1 MIHEFM
7 RFVCECYILCLALQS
22 IRGGGSDGFVF
33 FKRDLVMAKYDR
45 KPDDLSTKKQEKPD
59 KPEKKNPPPMRGLA
73 VSLLMMALVLTVL
86 HLFSSSSK
94 KTTSLEYTDFL
105 TKVKDG
111 RIAKVDLANDGAGN
125 HYVTGESKDPDKE
138 GMTQFRTEIILTDK
152 LMDTLEQHGVQVNVK
167 RPKTMLISVLANI
180 VPFILIFGVIYF
192 VFIRQMKN
200 AGRGAMSF
208 GKSRA
213 KLLTQ
218 DKNKITFK
226 DVAGVDEAK
235 EELME
240 IVEFLKDPK
249 QFQKLGGKMPKGV
262 LLSGSPGTGKTLLAK
277 AVAGEADVPFFTISG
292 SDFVEMF
299 VGIGA
304 SRVRDMFE
312 QGKKNAPCIIFIDEI
327 DAVGRSRFSGIGG
340 GHDER
345 EQTLNALLVEMDGFD
360 SQEGIIIVAAT
371 NRPDVL
377 DPALLRPGRFDRQVV
392 VDLPTLDGRE
402 QILKIHSRNVRL
414 SDKVDLRK
422 SARGTSGFS
431 GADLAN
437 LVNEAALLA
446 ARRGADFVEQE
457 DMEEAR
463 DKVMWGRERRSHV
476 LDPEEKKL
484 TAYHEAG
491 HAIAMYCTPECDPIH
506 KVTIIP
512 RGRALGA
519 TMWLPTKDRYTQSQ
533 KRLEAD
539 LVSLMG
545 GRAAED
551 LIFGDVTTGAH
562 SDIERAT
569 MVARAMVCEYGM
581 SAAIGP
587 QNLGNHNQPVF
598 LGQGISG
605 AHEHSEDTAK
615 KIDQEVHRIITE
627 SYNACMKILTDNK
640 ETLIILSELLIERE
654 VLDFDDVDSIMK
666 TGKLPEGREKV
677 VKASSET
684 VPVEEEKAS
693 VEESTDD
700 ESKLA

>member
-1 MIHEFM
+1 
-7 RFVCECYILCLALQS
+7 
-22 IRGGGSDGFVF
+22 
-33 FKRDLVMAKYDR
+33 MADN
-45 KPDDLSTKKQEKPD
+45 KQLKDKQPEKPNR
-59 KPEKKNPPPMRGLA
+59 KGPPPMPFRGLA
-73 VSLLMMALVLTVL
+73 VSFLMMAVFLTVL
-86 HLFSSSSK
+86 HLFSDSEGSNEV
-94 KTTSLEYTDFL
+94 EYTDFISMA
-105 TKVKDG
+105 KAG
-111 RIAKVDLANDGAGN
+111 RVSKVDIAHDGAGN
-125 HYVTGESKDPDKE
+125 HYITGESKDINE
-138 GMTQFRTEIILTDK
+138 AGTTRFRTEIILTEN
-152 LMDTLEQHGVQVNVK
+152 LMQLLDENGVQVKVK
-167 RPKTMLISVLANI
+167 RPKTMLFTFLANI
-180 VPFILIFGVIYF
+180 LPFLLIFGIIYF
-192 VFIRQMKN
+192 IFIRQMKN

-226 DVAGVDEAK
+226 AVAGVDEAK
-235 EELME
+235 EELAE
-240 IVEFLKDPK
+240 VVEFLKDPK

-262 LLSGSPGTGKTLLAK
+262 LLSGQPGTGKTLLAK

-360 SQEGIIIVAAT
+360 TQEGIIIVAAT

-392 VDLPTLDGRE
+392 VDLPTLEGRE

-414 SDKVDLRK
+414 SDQVDLKRT
-422 SARGTSGFS
+422 ARGTPGFS

-446 ARRGADFVEQE
+446 SRRGADYVEQS

-476 LDPEEKKL
+476 LDVEEKKL

-491 HAIAMYCTPECDPIH
+491 HAIAMYYTPECEPIH

-519 TMWLPTKDRYTQSQ
+519 TMSLPEKDRYTQSK

-545 GRAAED
+545 GRAAEE

-562 SDIERAT
+562 NDIQRAT
-569 MVARAMVCEYGM
+569 LIARAMVCEYGM
-581 SAAIGP
+581 SDELGP
-587 QNLGNHNQPVF
+587 QNFGSNEEVLF
-598 LGQGISG
+598 LGREVNRTQN
-605 AHEHSEDTAK
+605 HSEETAR
-615 KIDQEVHRIITE
+615 KIDHEVRR
-627 SYNACMKILTDNK
+627 ILTSAYARTMQILTENK
-640 ETLIILSELLIERE
+640 ERLITLSELLIERE
-654 VLDFDDVDSIMK
+654 VLDFEEVDAILK
-666 TGKLPEGREKV
+666 TGKLPEPAAAVPAPEPAEDITSAKAEPEAQSEKP
-677 VKASSET
+677 A
-684 VPVEEEKAS
+684 
-693 VEESTDD
+693 ES
-700 ESKLA
+700 

>member
-1 MIHEFM
+1 
-7 RFVCECYILCLALQS
+7 
-22 IRGGGSDGFVF
+22 
-33 FKRDLVMAKYDR
+33 MADNKTSKDP
-45 KPDDLSTKKQEKPD
+45 KND
-59 KPEKKNPPPMRGLA
+59 KPAKKGPPPMPMRGLA
-73 VSLLMMALVLTVL
+73 ISFLMVAGFLTVL
-86 HLFSSSSK
+86 HLLSNSSK
-94 KTTSLEYTDFL
+94 ATNPITYSDFIKL
-105 TKVKDG
+105 VEQD
-111 RIAKVDLANDGAGN
+111 RIAKAVLSHDNAGN
-125 HYVTGESKDPDKE
+125 SFATGESKDLNKAGTTTFKVHLP
-138 GMTQFRTEIILTDK
+138 FRNDDQLQQ
-152 LMDTLEQHGVQVNVK
+152 LLQNHGVEIDAKPPN
-167 RPKTMLISVLANI
+167 TMLFSILANV
-180 VPFILIFGVIYF
+180 VPIILIFAVIYF
-192 VFIRQMKN
+192 VFLRQMKN

-226 DVAGVDEAK
+226 EVAGVNEAK
-235 EELME
+235 EELQE
-240 IVEFLKDPK
+240 VVEFLKDPK

-262 LLSGSPGTGKTLLAK
+262 LLSGQPGTGKTLLAK

-360 SQEGIIIVAAT
+360 TQEGIIIVAAT

-392 VDLPTLDGRE
+392 VDLPTLEGRE
-402 QILKIHSRNVRL
+402 EILKIHSRNVRL
-414 SDKVDLRK
+414 SDKVDMKR
-422 SARGTSGFS
+422 SARGTPGFS

-446 ARRGADFVEQE
+446 SRRGADFVEQE

-491 HAIAMYCTPECDPIH
+491 HAIAMYCTPECEPIH

-519 TMWLPTKDRYTQSQ
+519 TMSLPEKDRYTQSK

-545 GRAAED
+545 GRAAEE
-551 LIFGDVTTGAH
+551 LIFKDVTTGAH
-562 SDIERAT
+562 NDIERST
-569 MVARAMVCEYGM
+569 MIARAMVCEYGM
-581 SAAIGP
+581 SDLLGP
-587 QNLGNHNQPVF
+587 QNLGNRSQPVF
-598 LGQGISG
+598 LGQGINGS
-605 AHEHSEDTAK
+605 HEHSEDTSQ
-615 KIDQEVHRIITE
+615 KIDQEVQRILSDAYTQT
-627 SYNACMKILTDNK
+627 MKILTENK
-640 ETLIILSELLIERE
+640 DSLVTLSELLIERE
-654 VLDFDDVDSIMK
+654 VLDFNEVDAIMK
-666 TGKLPEGREKV
+666 TGKLP
-677 VKASSET
+677 
-684 VPVEEEKAS
+684 PEEKDTAPA
-693 VEESTDD
+693 VAKTEAKQEEDSQETPD
-700 ESKLA
+700 SPA

>member
-1 MIHEFM
+1 MP
-7 RFVCECYILCLALQS
+7 
-22 IRGGGSDGFVF
+22 
-33 FKRDLVMAKYDR
+33 K
-45 KPDDLSTKKQEKPD
+45 
-59 KPEKKNPPPMRGLA
+59 RGLV
-73 VSLLMMALVLTVL
+73 VSILMVLFFFALL
-86 HLFSSSSK
+86 HLFSDPTAQSGTVEYSQFVKMVKGKRISK
-94 KTTSLEYTDFL
+94 
-105 TKVKDG
+105 VQ
-111 RIAKVDLANDGAGN
+111 VANDGAGN
-125 HYVTGESKDPDKE
+125 YYVTGESKDPDKQ
-138 GMTQFRTEIILTDK
+138 GSTRFRTEIINPDNVVEL
-152 LMDTLEQHGVQVNVK
+152 LEENGVEISIK
-167 RPKTMLISVLANI
+167 PPKTMLFSALMSIIPFLLISL
-180 VPFILIFGVIYF
+180 FIYF

-213 KLLTQ
+213 KLLTR

-226 DVAGVDEAK
+226 EVAGVDEAK
-235 EELME
+235 EELQE

-262 LLSGSPGTGKTLLAK
+262 LLSGQPGTGKTLLAK

-377 DPALLRPGRFDRQVV
+377 DSALLRPGRFDRQVV

-402 QILKIHSRNVRL
+402 QILKIHVRNIRL
-414 SDKVDLRK
+414 SDQVDLRK
-422 SARGTSGFS
+422 TARGTSGFS

-437 LVNEAALLA
+437 LVNESALLA
-446 ARRGADFVEQE
+446 ARRGAQFVEQE
-457 DMEEAR
+457 DLEEAR

-491 HAIAMYCTPECDPIH
+491 HAIAMYCTPQCDPIH

-519 TMWLPTKDRYTQSQ
+519 TMWLPEKDRYTQSK

-545 GRAAED
+545 GRAAEE
-551 LIFGDVTTGAH
+551 LIFEDVTTGAH
-562 SDIERAT
+562 NDIERAT
-569 MVARAMVCEYGM
+569 AIARAMVCEYGM
-581 SAAIGP
+581 SALIGP
-587 QNLGNHNQPVF
+587 QNLGSHSQPVF

-605 AHEHSEDTAK
+605 AHEHSENTAQ
-615 KIDQEVHRIITE
+615 KIDQEVHRIVTE
-627 SYNACMKILTDNK
+627 SYDACMKILSDRK
-640 ETLIILSELLIERE
+640 ETLVTLSELLIERE
-654 VLDFDDVDSIMK
+654 VLDFDDVDAIMK
-666 TGKLPEGREKV
+666 TGKLPETGKAEAEEAPAEKE
-677 VKASSET
+677 ATESENT
-684 VPVEEEKAS
+684 YSDAPKEEG
-693 VEESTDD
+693 
-700 ESKLA
+700 

>member
-1 MIHEFM
+1 
-7 RFVCECYILCLALQS
+7 
-22 IRGGGSDGFVF
+22 
-33 FKRDLVMAKYDR
+33 MADKQQPNDPKLNKPGR
-45 KPDDLSTKKQEKPD
+45 KA
-59 KPEKKNPPPMRGLA
+59 PPPMPMRGLGI
-73 VSLLMMALVLTVL
+73 SFLLIAIFLVVT
-86 HLFSSSSK
+86 H
-94 KTTSLEYTDFL
+94 FL
-105 TKVKDG
+105 ATPKSNDQMGYDEFKRRIEQGNITKVVFSRD
-111 RIAKVDLANDGAGN
+111 NSGN
-125 HYVTGESKDPDKE
+125 SFVTGQYKNDNGEMTEFIIPIPPINDEKLSDLLDK
-138 GMTQFRTEIILTDK
+138 
-152 LMDTLEQHGVQVNVK
+152 HGVTIQTKLPN
-167 RPKTMLISVLANI
+167 TMLTFLLVQIGPI
-180 VPFILIFGVIYF
+180 ILIFVIIYF
-192 VFIRQMKN
+192 VFIRQLKN
-200 AGRGAMSF
+200 AGRGTMSF

-226 DVAGVDEAK
+226 QVAGVDEAK
-235 EELME
+235 EELQE
-240 IVEFLKDPK
+240 VVEFLKDPK

-360 SQEGIIIVAAT
+360 TQEGIIIVAAT

-392 VDLPTLDGRE
+392 VDLPTLEGRE
-402 QILKIHSRNVRL
+402 QILKIHVRNVRL
-414 SDKVDLRK
+414 SDKVVLK
-422 SARGTSGFS
+422 NTARGTPGFS

-446 ARRGADFVEQE
+446 SRRGAEFVEQQ
-457 DMEEAR
+457 DLEEAR

-476 LDPEEKKL
+476 LDAEEKKL

-491 HAIAMYCTPECDPIH
+491 HAIAMYYTPDCEPIH

-519 TMWLPTKDRYTQSQ
+519 TMQLPEKDRYTQSQ
-533 KRLEAD
+533 KRLEAN
-539 LVSLMG
+539 LISFMG
-545 GRAAED
+545 GRAAEE

-562 SDIERAT
+562 NDIERSTAI
-569 MVARAMVCEYGM
+569 ARAMVCEYGM
-581 SAAIGP
+581 SKTLGP
-587 QNLGNHNQPVF
+587 QNLGSHNQPVF

-605 AHEHSEDTAK
+605 AHEHSEVTAQ
-615 KIDQEVHRIITE
+615 KIDAEVQRILTE
-627 SYNACMKILTDNK
+627 SYDDCMKILTAHKDQ
-640 ETLIILSELLIERE
+640 LIALSEALLERE
-654 VLDFDDVDSIMK
+654 VLDFEEVDSLLK
-666 TGKLPEGREKV
+666 TGQLPERSEPPANPEK
-677 VKASSET
+677 
-684 VPVEEEKAS
+684 
-693 VEESTDD
+693 STDASAD
-700 ESKLA
+700 TAQ

>member
-1 MIHEFM
+1 
-7 RFVCECYILCLALQS
+7 
-22 IRGGGSDGFVF
+22 
-33 FKRDLVMAKYDR
+33 MAKYDK
-45 KPDDLSTKKQEKPD
+45 KPSNSDYNKKSKDGKSD
-59 KPEKKNPPPMRGLA
+59 KPEKKGPPPMPMRGLA
-73 VSLLMMALVLTVL
+73 ISFLMMAIFLTVL
-86 HLFSSSSK
+86 HLFSNSSK
-94 KTTSLEYTDFL
+94 TTGELDYSDFMNKVDQGDV
-105 TKVKDG
+105 TKVQFSH
-111 RIAKVDLANDGAGN
+111 DGAGN
-125 HYVTGESKDPDKE
+125 YFAVGETKTLTE
-138 GMTQFRTEIILTDK
+138 NGEQEQFRVEIPFADAALTQQLK
-152 LMDTLEQHGVQVNVK
+152 EQGVQISKK

-180 VPFILIFGVIYF
+180 LPIILIFGVIYF
-192 VFIRQMKN
+192 LFIRQMKN

-213 KLLTQ
+213 KLMTQ

-235 EELME
+235 EELLE

-262 LLSGSPGTGKTLLAK
+262 LLSGAPGTGKTLLAK

-312 QGKKNAPCIIFIDEI
+312 QGKKSAPCIIFIDEI

-377 DPALLRPGRFDRQVV
+377 DPALLRPGRFDRQVT
-392 VDLPTLDGRE
+392 VDLPTLEGRE

-414 SDKVDLRK
+414 SDQVDMKK
-422 SARGTSGFS
+422 SARGTPGFS

-446 ARRGADFVEQE
+446 ARRGAEFVEQK

-476 LDPEEKKL
+476 LDAEEKKL

-491 HAIAMYCTPECDPIH
+491 HALSMYHTPECEPIH

-519 TMWLPTKDRYTQSQ
+519 TMSLPEKDRYTQSK

-545 GRAAED
+545 GRAAEE

-562 SDIERAT
+562 NDIQRAT
-569 MVARAMVCEYGM
+569 MTARNMVCEYGM
-581 SAAIGP
+581 SPLLGP
-587 QNLGNHNQPVF
+587 QNLGNHNEPIF
-598 LGQGISG
+598 LGQGMPGSD
-605 AHEHSEDTAK
+605 SFSQDTLL
-615 KIDQEVHRIITE
+615 KIDQEVQRILTE
-627 SYNACMKILTDNK
+627 AYDTTMKILVDNK
-640 ETLIILSELLIERE
+640 DKLVALSELLIERE
-654 VLDFDDVDSIMK
+654 VLDFADVDSIMK
-666 TGKLPEGREKV
+666 TGKLPEPKEPVPEPAKV
-677 VKASSET
+677 ET
-684 VPVEEEKAS
+684 S
-693 VEESTDD
+693 VVDD
-700 ESKLA
+700 ENEAEADESA

>member
-1 MIHEFM
+1 MVISGLFLKKEVIM
-7 RFVCECYILCLALQS
+7 AENQPNDNK
-22 IRGGGSDGFVF
+22 SDKAG
-33 FKRDLVMAKYDR
+33 
-45 KPDDLSTKKQEKPD
+45 KKG
-59 KPEKKNPPPMRGLA
+59 PPPMPMRGLA
-73 VSLLMMALVLTVL
+73 ISFLMLATFLVILNF
-86 HLFSSSSK
+86 FSSSTK
-94 KTTSLEYTDFL
+94 QAGGKTYSDF
-105 TKVKDG
+105 VRMIEQG
-111 RIAKVDLANDGAGN
+111 RISKVTMSHDGAGN
-125 HYVTGESKDPDKE
+125 SYALAESKDADEK
-138 GMTQFRTEIILTDK
+138 GSTQFKVQLPFRNDESLQQLLKESGVEIDGK
-152 LMDTLEQHGVQVNVK
+152 P
-167 RPKTMLISVLANI
+167 PKTMLISILANI
-180 VPFILIFGVIYF
+180 VPFILIFGIIYF
-192 VFIRQMKN
+192 IFIRQMKN

-218 DKNKITFK
+218 DKNKMTFK

-235 EELME
+235 EELAE
-240 IVEFLKDPK
+240 VVEFLKDPK

-360 SQEGIIIVAAT
+360 TQEGIIIVAAT

-392 VDLPTLDGRE
+392 VDLPTLEGRE

-414 SDKVDLRK
+414 SDKVDLKRT
-422 SARGTSGFS
+422 ARGTSGFS

-446 ARRGADFVEQE
+446 SRRGAEFVEQE

-476 LDPEEKKL
+476 LDAEEKKL

-491 HAIAMYCTPECDPIH
+491 HALAMYFTPECDPIH

-519 TMWLPTKDRYTQSQ
+519 TMWLPEKDRYTQSQ

-539 LVSLMG
+539 LVTLMG
-545 GRAAED
+545 GRAAEE

-562 SDIERAT
+562 NDIQRAT
-569 MVARAMVCEYGM
+569 ITARNMVCEYGM
-581 SAAIGP
+581 SKVLGP
-587 QNLGNHNQPVF
+587 QNFGSNEEVLF
-598 LGQGISG
+598 LGREVNRTQN
-605 AHEHSEDTAK
+605 HSEETAQ
-615 KIDQEVHRIITE
+615 KIDREVHRILEE
-627 SYNACMKILTDNK
+627 SYAKTMQILTENK
-640 ETLIILSELLIERE
+640 EKLIALSEILIEKE
-654 VLDFDDVDSIMK
+654 VLDFDEVDAIMK
-666 TGKLPEGREKV
+666 TGELPAESENKKPEFDGTLASIQPAPEEITGEKQGEA
-677 VKASSET
+677 KA
-684 VPVEEEKAS
+684 
-693 VEESTDD
+693 
-700 ESKLA
+700 

>member
-1 MIHEFM
+1 
-7 RFVCECYILCLALQS
+7 
-22 IRGGGSDGFVF
+22 
-33 FKRDLVMAKYDR
+33 MADEKQ
-45 KPDDLSTKKQEKPD
+45 KKDPKTD
-59 KPEKKNPPPMRGLA
+59 KSGKKGPPPMPMRGIA
-73 VSLLMMALVLTVL
+73 ISLLMMAIFLTVL
-86 HLFSSSSK
+86 HLFSNSSK
-94 KTTSLEYTDFL
+94 TSNEIDYSDFVNMVKTD
-105 TKVKDG
+105 
-111 RIAKVDLANDGAGN
+111 RISMVTISHDGAGN
-125 HYVTGESKDPDKE
+125 EFITGESKDLNAA
-138 GMTQFRTEIILTDK
+138 GNTQFRSEIILTEK
-152 LMDTLEQHGVQVNVK
+152 LMDLLEEHGVHVKKK
-167 RPKTMLISVLANI
+167 RPKTMMWSAVFNI
-180 VPFILIFGVIYF
+180 LPIILIFIVIYF
-192 VFIRQMKN
+192 IFIRQMKN

-208 GKSRA
+208 GKSKA
-213 KLLTQ
+213 KLMTQ

-226 DVAGVDEAK
+226 NVAGVDEAK
-235 EELME
+235 EELAE
-240 IVEFLKDPK
+240 VVEFLKDPK

-360 SQEGIIIVAAT
+360 TQEGIIIVAAT

-392 VDLPTLDGRE
+392 VDLPTLEGRE
-402 QILKIHSRNVRL
+402 QILNIHSRNVRL
-414 SDKVDLRK
+414 SDNVDLKK
-422 SARGTSGFS
+422 SARGTPGFS

-446 ARRGADFVEQE
+446 ARRGGDFVEQQ

-491 HAIAMYCTPECDPIH
+491 HAIAMYYTPECEPIH

-519 TMWLPTKDRYTQSQ
+519 TMQLPEKDRYTQSQ
-533 KRLEAD
+533 KRIEAD
-539 LVSLMG
+539 LVSFMG
-545 GRAAED
+545 GRAAEE
-551 LIFGDVTTGAH
+551 LIFKDVTTGAH
-562 SDIERAT
+562 NDIERST
-569 MVARAMVCEYGM
+569 MIARAMVCEYGM
-581 SAAIGP
+581 SKVVGP
-587 QNLGNHNQPVF
+587 QNLGSHNKPVF

-605 AHEHSEDTAK
+605 SHEHSEETAQM
-615 KIDQEVHRIITE
+615 IDKEVHRILTD
-627 SYNACMKILTDNK
+627 SYSKCMKILTDHHDQLV
-640 ETLIILSELLIERE
+640 TLSETLIERE
-654 VLDFDDVDSIMK
+654 VLDAEEVKSIME
-666 TGKLPEGREKV
+666 TGKLPESTLQKDLEAKAEAEK
-677 VKASSET
+677 KAETDANESDKEIKEDKSSDNNI
-684 VPVEEEKAS
+684 A
-693 VEESTDD
+693 D
-700 ESKLA
+700 A

>member
-1 MIHEFM
+1 
-7 RFVCECYILCLALQS
+7 
-22 IRGGGSDGFVF
+22 
-33 FKRDLVMAKYDR
+33 MADNQHSNDPK
-45 KPDDLSTKKQEKPD
+45 TD
-59 KPEKKNPPPMRGLA
+59 KPGRKTPPPMPMRGLGI
-73 VSLLMMALVLTVL
+73 SLLLLVIFLVVMRFL
-86 HLFSSSSK
+86 ASPSK
-94 KTTSLEYTDFL
+94 DEGQITYDDFL
-105 TKVKDG
+105 RLVDNGSITKVVFSHDSG
-111 RIAKVDLANDGAGN
+111 GESFA
-125 HYVTGESKDPDKE
+125 TGEYHGDSGATKFKVYVP
-138 GMTQFRTEIILTDK
+138 FRNDDRLQERLDAK
-152 LMDTLEQHGVQVNVK
+152 KVK
-167 RPKTMLISVLANI
+167 IELKPQNTMLTGILLNV
-180 VPFILIFGVIYF
+180 VPFVVIFVIVYF
-192 VFIRQMKN
+192 VFIRQMRN

-218 DKNKITFK
+218 DKNKVTFK
-226 DVAGVDEAK
+226 QVAGVDEAK
-235 EELME
+235 EELAE
-240 IVEFLKDPK
+240 VVEFLKDPK

-262 LLSGSPGTGKTLLAK
+262 LLSGAPGTGKTLLAK

-360 SQEGIIIVAAT
+360 TQEGIIIVAAT

-392 VDLPTLDGRE
+392 VDLPTLEGRE

-414 SDKVDLRK
+414 SDQVDLTR

-446 ARRGADFVEQE
+446 SRRGAEFVEQE

-476 LDPEEKKL
+476 LDADEKKL

-491 HAIAMYCTPECDPIH
+491 HALAMYFTPECDPIH

-519 TMWLPTKDRYTQSQ
+519 TMWLPEKDRYTQSK
-533 KRLEAD
+533 KRLEAE

-545 GRAAED
+545 GRAAEE
-551 LIFGDVTTGAH
+551 LIFDEVTTGAH
-562 SDIERAT
+562 NDIQRAT
-569 MVARAMVCEYGM
+569 ITARNMVCEYGM
-581 SAAIGP
+581 SALGP
-587 QNLGNHNQPVF
+587 QNFGDNEEVLF
-598 LGQGISG
+598 LGREVNRTQK
-605 AHEHSEDTAK
+605 HSEETSQ
-615 KIDQEVHRIITE
+615 KIDHEVARILNEAYEKT
-627 SYNACMKILTDNK
+627 KTILTENREK
-640 ETLIILSELLIERE
+640 LVTLSEMLIERE
-654 VLDFDDVDSIMK
+654 VLDFEEVKAILE
-666 TGKLPEGREKV
+666 TGALPEKKDEEPSESPADAEV
-677 VKASSET
+677 VVEESS
-684 VPVEEEKAS
+684 EEKA
-693 VEESTDD
+693 VEE
-700 ESKLA
+700 

>member
-1 MIHEFM
+1 M
-7 RFVCECYILCLALQS
+7 ADDKQS
-22 IRGGGSDGFVF
+22 NNPRN
-33 FKRDLVMAKYDR
+33 
-45 KPDDLSTKKQEKPD
+45 EKPG
-59 KPEKKNPPPMRGLA
+59 KKGPPPMPMRGLA
-73 VSLLMMALVLTVL
+73 ISFLMMAVFLTVL
-86 HLFSSSSK
+86 HLFSNSSK
-94 KTTSLEYTDFL
+94 TAEELEYTDFIN
-105 TKVKDG
+105 KVKSG
-111 RIAKVDLANDGAGN
+111 RIAKVDITNDGAGN
-125 HYVTGESKDPDKE
+125 HFIIGESLDLNAS
-138 GMTQFRTEIILTDK
+138 GTSRFRTEIILTENLMK
-152 LMDTLEQHGVQVNVK
+152 LLEENGVQVKVK
-167 RPKTMLISVLANI
+167 RPKTMLISILANV
-180 VPFILIFGVIYF
+180 VPFILIFGIIFF
-192 VFIRQMKN
+192 VFMRQMRN

-218 DKNKITFK
+218 DKNKVTFRQ
-226 DVAGVDEAK
+226 VAGVNEAK
-235 EELME
+235 EELQE
-240 IVEFLKDPK
+240 VIEFLKDPK

-262 LLSGSPGTGKTLLAK
+262 LLSGAPGTGKTLLAK

-377 DPALLRPGRFDRQVV
+377 DPALMRPGRFDRQVV
-392 VDLPTLDGRE
+392 VDLPTLEGRE
-402 QILKIHSRNVRL
+402 EILKIHSRNVRL
-414 SDKVDLRK
+414 SDQVELKRT
-422 SARGTSGFS
+422 ARGTPGFS

-446 ARRGADFVEQE
+446 ARRGAEFVEQK

-491 HAIAMYCTPECDPIH
+491 HAIAMYYTPECEPIH

-512 RGRALGA
+512 RGHALGA
-519 TMWLPTKDRYTQSQ
+519 TMSLPEKDRYTQS
-533 KRLEAD
+533 KSRLKAD

-545 GRAAED
+545 GRAAEE
-551 LIFGDVTTGAH
+551 LIFDDVTTGAH
-562 SDIERAT
+562 NDIERAT
-569 MVARAMVCEYGM
+569 AIARAMVCEYGM
-581 SAAIGP
+581 SEVLGP
-587 QNLGNHNQPVF
+587 QNLGSHSKPIF
-598 LGQGISG
+598 LGQGING
-605 AHEHSEDTAK
+605 KQQYSEETSE
-615 KIDQEVHRIITE
+615 KIDKEVQR
-627 SYNACMKILTDNK
+627 ILTEAYGVTMQILTEHK
-640 ETLIILSELLIERE
+640 ETLVTLSELLIERE
-654 VLDFDDVDSIMK
+654 VLDFEDVDAIMK
-666 TGKLPEGREKV
+666 TGKLPPGVEKPLAV
-677 VKASSET
+677 EPEEPAEPEAPAGDPAPDSS
-684 VPVEEEKAS
+684 A
-693 VEESTDD
+693 
-700 ESKLA
+700 

>member
-1 MIHEFM
+1 
-7 RFVCECYILCLALQS
+7 
-22 IRGGGSDGFVF
+22 
-33 FKRDLVMAKYDR
+33 
-45 KPDDLSTKKQEKPD
+45 
-59 KPEKKNPPPMRGLA
+59 MRGLA
-73 VSLLMMALVLTVL
+73 ISFLMMAIFLTVL
-86 HLFSSSSK
+86 HLFSNSSQNANEI
-94 KTTSLEYTDFL
+94 EYTDF
-105 TKVKDG
+105 VKMVKAG
-111 RIAKVDLANDGAGN
+111 RIAKVDISHDGAGN
-125 HYVTGESKDPDKE
+125 HYVTGDSKDLNQS
-138 GMTQFRTEIILTDK
+138 GTTQFRTEIILTEP
-152 LMDTLEQHGVQVNVK
+152 LMTLLEDNGVQVKVK
-167 RPKTMLISVLANI
+167 RPKTMLVSILANI
-180 VPFILIFGVIYF
+180 LPFILIFGIIYF
-192 VFIRQMKN
+192 IFIRQMKN

-226 DVAGVDEAK
+226 EVAGVDEAK
-235 EELME
+235 EELQE
-240 IVEFLKDPK
+240 VVEFLRDPK

-262 LLSGSPGTGKTLLAK
+262 LLSGQPGTGKTLLAK

-360 SQEGIIIVAAT
+360 TQEGIIIVAAT

-392 VDLPTLDGRE
+392 VDLPTLEGRE
-402 QILKIHSRNVRL
+402 EILKIHSRNVRL
-414 SDKVDLRK
+414 SDQIDLKK
-422 SARGTSGFS
+422 SARGTPGFS

-446 ARRGADFVEQE
+446 SRRGAEFVEQK

-491 HAIAMYCTPECDPIH
+491 HAIAMYFTPECEPIH

-519 TMWLPTKDRYTQSQ
+519 TMSLPEKDRYTQSQ

-545 GRAAED
+545 GRAAEE

-562 SDIERAT
+562 NDIQRAT
-569 MVARAMVCEYGM
+569 LIARAMVCEYGM
-581 SAAIGP
+581 SKSLGP
-587 QNLGNHNQPVF
+587 QNFGSNEEVLF
-598 LGQGISG
+598 LGREVNRTQN
-605 AHEHSEDTAK
+605 HSEETSR
-615 KIDQEVHRIITE
+615 KIDVEVHEILADAYDKT
-627 SYNACMKILTDNK
+627 MKILTDNK
-640 ETLIILSELLIERE
+640 EQLITLSELLIERE
-654 VLDFDDVDSIMK
+654 VLDFEDVDAIIK
-666 TGKLPEGREKV
+666 TGALPEKKNDEPPAESDADTEEKV
-677 VKASSET
+677 KSAEADEEGGSTESE
-684 VPVEEEKAS
+684 A
-693 VEESTDD
+693 
-700 ESKLA
+700 

>member
-1 MIHEFM
+1 M
-7 RFVCECYILCLALQS
+7 
-22 IRGGGSDGFVF
+22 
-33 FKRDLVMAKYDR
+33 
-45 KPDDLSTKKQEKPD
+45 
-59 KPEKKNPPPMRGLA
+59 PMRGLGIA
-73 VSLLMMALVLTVL
+73 LLMVVVFLTVL
-86 HLFSSSSK
+86 QLFSSSGKS
-94 KTTSLEYTDFL
+94 SSEISYTDFRKL
-105 TKVKDG
+105 VEQKRVSKVVLSHD
-111 RIAKVDLANDGAGN
+111 NAGN
-125 HYVTGESKDPDKE
+125 SFATGESKDPDAN
-138 GMTQFRTEIILTDK
+138 GMTNFKVNLPFRNDEPLQQFLQENGVEIDSKPPNTVLMGIL
-152 LMDTLEQHGVQVNVK
+152 V
-167 RPKTMLISVLANI
+167 NI
-180 VPFILIFGVIYF
+180 VPFILIFGIIYF
-192 VFIRQMKN
+192 IFIRQMKN

-218 DKNKITFK
+218 DKNKITFAQ
-226 DVAGVDEAK
+226 VAGVDEAK
-235 EELME
+235 EELAE
-240 IVEFLKDPK
+240 VVEFLKDPK
-249 QFQKLGGKMPKGV
+249 LFQKLGGKMPKGV
-262 LLSGSPGTGKTLLAK
+262 LLSGAPGTGKTLLAK

-360 SQEGIIIVAAT
+360 TQEGIIIVAAT
-371 NRPDVL
+371 NCPDVL

-392 VDLPTLDGRE
+392 VDLPTLEGRE

-414 SDKVDLRK
+414 SDKVDLQR

-446 ARRGADFVEQE
+446 SRRGADFVEQE

-476 LDPEEKKL
+476 LDAEEKKL

-491 HAIAMYCTPECDPIH
+491 HAVAMYLTPECDPIH

-519 TMWLPTKDRYTQSQ
+519 TMWLPEKDRYTQSQ
-533 KRLEAD
+533 KRLEAT
-539 LVSLMG
+539 LISLMG
-545 GRAAED
+545 GRAAEE

-562 SDIERAT
+562 NDIQRAT
-569 MVARAMVCEYGM
+569 ILARNMVCEYGM
-581 SAAIGP
+581 SDLGP
-587 QNLGNHNQPVF
+587 QNFGSNEEVLF
-598 LGQGISG
+598 LGREVNRTQ
-605 AHEHSEDTAK
+605 HHSEETAR
-615 KIDQEVHRIITE
+615 KIDHEVHGILTAA
-627 SYNACMKILTDNK
+627 YDTTMKILTDNK
-640 ETLIILSELLIERE
+640 DKLIALSEILIERE
-654 VLDFDDVDSIMK
+654 ALDFDEVDTIMK
-666 TGKLPEGREKV
+666 TGTLPESAPAPETPEPEPAAPEVPESEPSAPETGN
-677 VKASSET
+677 KAPAAPKDSEQ
-684 VPVEEEKAS
+684 E
-693 VEESTDD
+693 
-700 ESKLA
+700 

>member
-1 MIHEFM
+1 M
-7 RFVCECYILCLALQS
+7 
-22 IRGGGSDGFVF
+22 SDNEQ
-33 FKRDLVMAKYDR
+33 KKDPK
-45 KPDDLSTKKQEKPD
+45 TKTD
-59 KPEKKNPPPMRGLA
+59 KPVKKGPPPMPMRGLA
-73 VSLLMMALVLTVL
+73 ISFLLIAIFLVVMNLAQN
-86 HLFSSSSK
+86 SSK
-94 KTTSLEYTDFL
+94 ATTEVEYTDFINM
-105 TKVKDG
+105 VKGG
-111 RIAKVDLANDGAGN
+111 RISKVDLAHDGAGN
-125 HYVTGESKDPDKE
+125 HFVTGESKDLIAD
-138 GMTQFRTEIILTDK
+138 GTTQFRTEIILTEK
-152 LMDTLEQHGVQVNVK
+152 LMEMFEANGVQVKIK
-167 RPKTMLISVLANI
+167 RPKTVLISVLSNI
-180 VPFILIFGVIYF
+180 VPLILIFGVIYF
-192 VFIRQMKN
+192 IFIRQMKN

-213 KLLTQ
+213 KLLAQ
-218 DKNKITFK
+218 DKNKVTFK
-226 DVAGVDEAK
+226 EVAGVDEAK
-235 EELME
+235 EELQE
-240 IVEFLKDPK
+240 VVEFLKDPK

-262 LLSGSPGTGKTLLAK
+262 LLSGAPGTGKTLLAK

-312 QGKKNAPCIIFIDEI
+312 QGKKSAPCIIFIDEI

-377 DPALLRPGRFDRQVV
+377 DPALLRPGRFDRQVT
-392 VDLPTLDGRE
+392 VDLPTLEGRE

-414 SDKVDLRK
+414 SDKVDMKK
-422 SARGTSGFS
+422 SARGTPGFS

-446 ARRGADFVEQE
+446 ARRSAEFVEQE

-491 HAIAMYCTPECDPIH
+491 HALAMYYTPMCEPIH

-519 TMWLPTKDRYTQSQ
+519 TMQLPEKDRYTQSQ

-539 LVSLMG
+539 LVSFMG
-545 GRAAED
+545 GRAAEE
-551 LIFGDVTTGAH
+551 LIFDDVTTGAH
-562 SDIERAT
+562 NDIERAT

-581 SAAIGP
+581 SQLLGP
-587 QNLGNHNQPVF
+587 QNLGSHSKPVF

-605 AHEHSEDTAK
+605 ASEHSEATAQ
-615 KIDQEVHRIITE
+615 KIDDEVQRILAE
-627 SYNACMKILTDNK
+627 SYTACMKILTDKK
-640 ETLIILSELLIERE
+640 ETLITLSELLIERE
-654 VLDFDDVDSIMK
+654 VLDFKEVDSIMK
-666 TGKLPEGREKV
+666 TGKLPEEPEGV
-677 VKASSET
+677 
-684 VPVEEEKAS
+684 
-693 VEESTDD
+693 
-700 ESKLA
+700 

>member
-1 MIHEFM
+1 
-7 RFVCECYILCLALQS
+7 
-22 IRGGGSDGFVF
+22 
-33 FKRDLVMAKYDR
+33 MAEN
-45 KPDDLSTKKQEKPD
+45 KPPIDPKNS
-59 KPEKKNPPPMRGLA
+59 KNPRKGPPPMPMRGLA
-73 VSLLMMALVLTVL
+73 ISFLMMIVFLTVL
-86 HLFSSSSK
+86 HLFSNSSAQVSELDY
-94 KTTSLEYTDFL
+94 SDFL

-111 RIAKVDLANDGAGN
+111 RIAKVEIVSDGAGN
-125 HYVTGESKDPDKE
+125 HYILGESKDPGK
-138 GMTQFRTEIILTDK
+138 GGLTRFRTEIILTDS
-152 LMDTLEQHGVQVNVK
+152 LLDQLEKAGVQVNIK
-167 RPKTMLISVLANI
+167 RPKTMLISILANV
-180 VPFILIFGVIYF
+180 VPFILIFGIIYL

-213 KLLTQ
+213 KLLSQ

-226 DVAGVDEAK
+226 EVAGVDEAK
-235 EELME
+235 EELQE
-240 IVEFLKDPK
+240 VVEFLKDPK

-262 LLSGSPGTGKTLLAK
+262 LLSGPPGTGKTLLAK

-312 QGKKNAPCIIFIDEI
+312 QGKKQAPCIIFIDEI

-392 VDLPTLDGRE
+392 VDLPTLEGRE
-402 QILKIHSRNVRL
+402 QILKIHARNVRL
-414 SDKVDLRK
+414 SDKVDLRRT
-422 SARGTSGFS
+422 ARGTPGFS

-446 ARRGADFVEQE
+446 ARRGAEFVEQQ
-457 DMEEAR
+457 DTEEAR

-491 HAIAMYCTPECDPIH
+491 HAIAMYCTPECEPIH

-519 TMWLPTKDRYTQSQ
+519 TMSLPEKDRYTQSK

-545 GRAAED
+545 GRAAEE

-562 SDIERAT
+562 NDIERAT
-569 MVARAMVCEYGM
+569 AIARAMVCEYGM
-581 SAAIGP
+581 SEAIGP
-587 QNLGNHNQPVF
+587 QNLGSHSKPVF
-598 LGQGISG
+598 LGQGIAS
-605 AHEHSEDTAK
+605 AHEHSEETAR
-615 KIDQEVHRIITE
+615 KIDQEVHRIVTE
-627 SYNACMKILTDNK
+627 SYSACMDLLVENK
-640 ETLIILSELLIERE
+640 EKLVILSELLIERE
-654 VLDFDDVDSIMK
+654 VLDFEDVDSIMK
-666 TGKLPEGREKV
+666 TGELPEPKD
-677 VKASSET
+677 SET
-684 VPVEEEKAS
+684 ETKISAAPSKEEASEDTEPEAPASEAVASEQGGETDKNGEKS
-693 VEESTDD
+693 
-700 ESKLA
+700 

>member
-1 MIHEFM
+1 M
-7 RFVCECYILCLALQS
+7 
-22 IRGGGSDGFVF
+22 
-33 FKRDLVMAKYDR
+33 
-45 KPDDLSTKKQEKPD
+45 
-59 KPEKKNPPPMRGLA
+59 PMRGLA
-73 VSLLMMALVLTVL
+73 ISFLMMAIFLTVL
-86 HLFSSSSK
+86 HLFSNSSK
-94 KTTSLEYTDFL
+94 SSNEIEYTDFVNMA
-105 TKVKDG
+105 KAG
-111 RIAKVDLANDGAGN
+111 RIAKVDISNDGAGN
-125 HYVTGESKDPDKE
+125 HYVTGESKDLNAS
-138 GMTQFRTEIILTDK
+138 GTTQFRTEIILTEK
-152 LMDTLEQHGVQVNVK
+152 LMEMLEENGVQVKVK
-167 RPKTMLISVLANI
+167 RPKTMLVSILANI
-180 VPFILIFGVIYF
+180 VPFILIFGIIYF

-226 DVAGVDEAK
+226 DVAGVNEAK
-235 EELME
+235 EELQE

-262 LLSGSPGTGKTLLAK
+262 LLSGAPGTGKTLLAK

-312 QGKKNAPCIIFIDEI
+312 QGKKSAPSIIFIDEI

-392 VDLPTLDGRE
+392 VDLPTLEGRE
-402 QILKIHSRNVRL
+402 EILKIHSRNVRL
-414 SDKVDLRK
+414 SDQVELKK
-422 SARGTSGFS
+422 SARGTPGFS

-446 ARRGADFVEQE
+446 ARRGADFVEQK

-476 LDPEEKKL
+476 LDSEEKKL

-491 HAIAMYCTPECDPIH
+491 HAIAMYKTPECEPIH

-519 TMWLPTKDRYTQSQ
+519 TMSLPEKDRYTQSK

-545 GRAAED
+545 GRAAEE
-551 LIFGDVTTGAH
+551 LIFSDVTTGAH
-562 SDIERAT
+562 NDIERAT
-569 MVARAMVCEYGM
+569 MIARTMVCEYGM
-581 SAAIGP
+581 SPLLGP
-587 QNLGNHNQPVF
+587 QNLGSHNTPVF
-598 LGQGISG
+598 LGQGINGSQNF
-605 AHEHSEDTAK
+605 SEETSQ
-615 KIDQEVHRIITE
+615 KIDQEVHRILSEAYATT
-627 SYNACMKILTDNK
+627 MKILTDNK
-640 ETLIILSELLIERE
+640 EKLVTLAELLIERE
-654 VLDFDDVDSIMK
+654 VLDFADVDSIMK
-666 TGKLPEGREKV
+666 TGKLPIAVEVEPEP
-677 VKASSET
+677 AEAEPAPSE
-684 VPVEEEKAS
+684 A
-693 VEESTDD
+693 ESTPTDAGAEKQEPSD
-700 ESKLA
+700 KSA

>member
-1 MIHEFM
+1 
-7 RFVCECYILCLALQS
+7 
-22 IRGGGSDGFVF
+22 
-33 FKRDLVMAKYDR
+33 MADN
-45 KPDDLSTKKQEKPD
+45 KKVKETPSD
-59 KPEKKNPPPMRGLA
+59 KPKKKGPPPMPMRGLA
-73 VSLLMMALVLTVL
+73 ISFLMMAIFLTVL
-86 HLFSSSSK
+86 HLFSNSSK
-94 KTTSLEYTDFL
+94 KTTDLNYTDFL
-105 TKVKDG
+105 TKIKAG
-111 RIAKVDLANDGAGN
+111 RIAKVDIANDGAGN
-125 HYVTGESKDPDKE
+125 HFVTGESMDLNE
-138 GMTQFRTEIILTDK
+138 SGTTQFRTEIILTEK
-152 LMDTLEQHGVQVNVK
+152 LMEMLEENGVQVSIK

-180 VPFILIFGVIYF
+180 VPFILIFGIIYF

-213 KLLTQ
+213 KLMTR

-235 EELME
+235 EELLE
-240 IVEFLKDPK
+240 IVEFLKNPK

-262 LLSGSPGTGKTLLAK
+262 LLSGAPGTGKTLLAK
-277 AVAGEADVPFFTISG
+277 AVAGEADGPFFTISG

-392 VDLPTLDGRE
+392 VDLPTLEGRE

-414 SDKVDLRK
+414 SDKVELKK
-422 SARGTSGFS
+422 SARGTPGFS

-491 HAIAMYCTPECDPIH
+491 HTIAMYHTPECEPIH

-519 TMWLPTKDRYTQSQ
+519 TMSLPEKDRYTQSK

-545 GRAAED
+545 GRAAEE
-551 LIFGDVTTGAH
+551 LIFSDVTTGAH
-562 SDIERAT
+562 NDIERAT
-569 MVARAMVCEYGM
+569 LVARAMVCEYGM
-581 SAAIGP
+581 SKLLGP
-587 QNLGNHNQPVF
+587 QNLGSHSQPIF
-598 LGQGISG
+598 LGQGLSG
-605 AHEHSEDTAK
+605 SHEHSEETAQ
-615 KIDQEVHRIITE
+615 KIDQEVQRIITE
-627 SYNACMKILTDNK
+627 SYDTCMKILVENK
-640 ETLIILSELLIERE
+640 EKLVILSELLLERE
-654 VLDFDDVDSIMK
+654 VLNFEDVDSIMK
-666 TGKLPEGREKV
+666 TGELPEKKAEKIQV
-677 VKASSET
+677 SETETPAEPAPAEENNEPDNEPASS
-684 VPVEEEKAS
+684 
-693 VEESTDD
+693 
-700 ESKLA
+700 

>member
-1 MIHEFM
+1 
-7 RFVCECYILCLALQS
+7 
-22 IRGGGSDGFVF
+22 
-33 FKRDLVMAKYDR
+33 
-45 KPDDLSTKKQEKPD
+45 
-59 KPEKKNPPPMRGLA
+59 MRGLA
-73 VSLLMMALVLTVL
+73 ISFLMMAIFLTVL
-86 HLFSSSSK
+86 HLFSNSSK
-94 KTTSLEYTDFL
+94 QTSAVEYTDFVNM
-105 TKVKDG
+105 VKGG
-111 RIAKVDLANDGAGN
+111 RIAKVDIANDGAGN
-125 HYVTGESKDPDKE
+125 HFVTGESKDLNE
-138 GMTQFRTEIILTDK
+138 AGMTQFRTEIILTEK
-152 LMDTLEQHGVQVNVK
+152 LMEMLESNGVQVNVK
-167 RPKTMLISVLANI
+167 RPKTMLISILANI
-180 VPFILIFGVIYF
+180 VPFILIFGIIYF

-226 DVAGVDEAK
+226 DVAGVEEAK
-235 EELME
+235 EELLE

-262 LLSGSPGTGKTLLAK
+262 LLSGAPGTGKTLLAK

-377 DPALLRPGRFDRQVV
+377 DIALLRPGRFDRQVV
-392 VDLPTLDGRE
+392 VDLPTMEGRE

-414 SDKVDLRK
+414 SDKVELKK
-422 SARGTSGFS
+422 SARGTPGFS

-491 HAIAMYCTPECDPIH
+491 HAIAMYYTPECEPIH

-519 TMWLPTKDRYTQSQ
+519 TMSLPEKDRYTQSQ

-545 GRAAED
+545 GRAAEE
-551 LIFGDVTTGAH
+551 LIFSDVTTGAH
-562 SDIERAT
+562 NDIERAT
-569 MVARAMVCEYGM
+569 MIARAMVCEYGM
-581 SAAIGP
+581 SKLLGP
-587 QNLGNHNQPVF
+587 QNLGSHSKPVF
-598 LGQGISG
+598 LGQGINGS
-605 AHEHSEDTAK
+605 HEHSEETSN
-615 KIDQEVHRIITE
+615 KIDTEVHD
-627 SYNACMKILTDNK
+627 ILTGAYAKTMQILTEHKD
-640 ETLIILSELLIERE
+640 TLVTLSELLIERE
-654 VLDFDDVDSIMK
+654 VLDFEDVDSIMK
-666 TGKLPEGREKV
+666 TGKLPEKEV
-677 VKASSET
+677 AEEQASET
-684 VPVEEEKAS
+684 EPPADITAPDKKDETSDE
-693 VEESTDD
+693 TDP
-700 ESKLA
+700 A